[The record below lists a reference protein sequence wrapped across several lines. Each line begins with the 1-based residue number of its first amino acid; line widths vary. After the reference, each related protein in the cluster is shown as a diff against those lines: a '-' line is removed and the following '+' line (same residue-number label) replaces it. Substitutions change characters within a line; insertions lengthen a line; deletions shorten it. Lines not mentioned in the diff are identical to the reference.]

1 MALLCSSA
9 KYLMPTQFTV
19 DKTFSKDGLIMLR
32 NLTGLLRKN
41 ICSVSKP
48 SQVTK
53 ASGGKPL
60 SKKVKV
66 NEAFIRQAFGNSS
79 DLVVRKL
86 RVGPGGKFTVLLV
99 YVDGLVDKTLIS
111 ENLIERISDQAGRSR
126 TPEQAY
132 DDLKNRIIAVSDVKE
147 TGDLDNFLNHVA
159 GGYCGLLIDDVAKVL
174 VADTRGWAQ
183 RSIEEPTTEA
193 TVRGG
198 KEGFVETL
206 RTNTSLLR
214 RRVKDPRLRIEE
226 CEVGTISKTSVAI
239 AYISGLADEKVVQ
252 EVRNRL
258 ARINVDSIQESG
270 QIEELIEDAP
280 FSPFP
285 TMLRTERPDKVA
297 GALFEGRIAILT
309 SGTPFALIVPATFTM
324 FLTTPEDYFE
334 RTFIGSALRAIR
346 YLSFFT
352 SLTLPSL
359 YVAVTTFHQ
368 EMLPTALILNI
379 AAQREGVPFPAVV
392 EALLMEALFEI
403 LREAGVRLPKI
414 VGPAVSIIGGL
425 VIGEAA
431 MRAGLVSPIMVV
443 VVATTGIASFATPV
457 FSIAIGARLL
467 RFIMVLLAG
476 SLGFFGIVAGLFAL
490 GIHLTSLRS
499 FGVPFMEPI
508 APAIVSEFKD
518 LLARVPWW
526 AMHTRPALVGHK
538 DLVRQGWD
546 QKPKPP
552 VYLGKD
558 AYR

>member
-1 MALLCSSA
+1 MELLCSSA
-9 KYLMPTQFTV
+9 KYRVPTQFTV
-19 DKTFSKDGLIMLR
+19 NKTLDKDDLLMLR
-32 NLTGLLRKN
+32 SLTRLLRKN
-41 ICSVSKP
+41 MWAASKP
-48 SQVTK
+48 SQTK
-53 ASGGKPL
+53 KDSTGGPL
-60 SKKVKV
+60 SKNVKV
-66 NEAFIRQAFGNSS
+66 NETLIKQSFGNSS
-79 DLVVRKL
+79 DLVVREL
-86 RVGPGGKFTVLLV
+86 RVGPGGRFTVLVV

-111 ENLIERISDQAGRSR
+111 ENLIERISDQTAKWCN
-126 TPEQAY
+126 PEQAY

-159 GGYCGLLIDDVAKVL
+159 RGDCGLIINDVAKAL

-183 RSIEEPTTEA
+183 RKIEEPTTEA
-193 TVRGG
+193 TIRGA

-214 RRVKDPRLRIEE
+214 RRVKHPRLRIEE
-226 CEVGTISKTSVAI
+226 HEIGTISKTSVAI

-258 ARINVDSIQESG
+258 GRINVDSIQESG

-285 TMLRTERPDKVA
+285 TILRTERPDKVA

-309 SGTPFALIVPATFTM
+309 DGTPFALIVPATFTM
-324 FLTTPEDYFE
+324 FLTSPEDYFE
-334 RTFIGSALRAIR
+334 RTFMASAVRAIR

-368 EMLPTALILNI
+368 EMLPTPLILNI
-379 AAQREGVPFPAVV
+379 ASQREGVPFPAVV
-392 EALLMEALFEI
+392 EALLMEVLFEI
-403 LREAGVRLPKI
+403 LREAGVRLPRI

-443 VVATTGIASFATPV
+443 VVAATGIASFATPV
-457 FSIAIGARLL
+457 FSVAIGARLL

-476 SLGFFGIVAGLFAL
+476 SIGFFGIVAGLFAL
-490 GIHLTSLRS
+490 ATHLTSLRS

-508 APAIVSEFKD
+508 APAVVSQFKD

-538 DLVRQGWD
+538 DLVRQGYD

-552 VYLGKD
+552 ASSGKD
-558 AYR
+558 THR